1 MRLDTYL
8 SPAALTPTA
17 LAGAVVAVIDVL
29 RASTTIAAA
38 LEAGARA
45 VIPFLETEDA
55 VRTARQFDK
64 GEVLL
69 AGERQMRPI
78 DGFDLGNSPGEF
90 TAARVQ
96 GRTVLLTTTNGT
108 RALHAAHDAQAVLV
122 ASFANAT
129 ATLGPLAAA
138 LDRGQ
143 RVAFVC
149 AAHDGRFSL
158 EDATLAGRL
167 AEALAARVPDVATD
181 DATRTCRLLHARYG
195 DDTARLFAEAEHG
208 RALADAGYA
217 DDLAA
222 CGAID
227 AHPIVCR
234 YRDHVILGSPAP
246 ATLGAAADR

>member
-8 SPAALTPTA
+8 SPAALTPSA

-38 LEAGARA
+38 LEAGARS

-55 VRTARQFDK
+55 VRTARQFEK

-69 AGERQMRPI
+69 AGERHMRPI
-78 DGFDLGNSPGEF
+78 DGFDLGNSPREF
-90 TAARVQ
+90 VAERVQ

-108 RALHAAHDAQAVLV
+108 RALHAAHDAQAIFV
-122 ASFANAT
+122 ASFVNAT
-129 ATLGPLAAA
+129 VTVGALADA
-138 LDRGQ
+138 LAQGQ

-149 AAHDGRFSL
+149 AAHDGLFSL

-167 AEALAARVPDVATD
+167 AEALATRVGDVATD

-208 RALADAGYA
+208 RALVAAGYA
-217 DDLAA
+217 HDLAD

-227 AHPIVCR
+227 AHPILCR
-234 YRDHVILGSPAP
+234 YRDHVILGSPA
-246 ATLGAAADR
+246 TVSLGTAADA